1 MRYSKLVR
9 SISIRKKAK
18 HLRPTLFLFLFFL
31 SIVSITDR
39 VYAQN
44 DVNLPTTL
52 TYEGEVKN
60 VVEEVKNNNGGYYQ
74 KLEIEILDRDLRG
87 KVLDVE
93 NGSVETPVSQKY
105 KKGDTLVLT
114 GFKDDSGEVRLYVN
128 DYVRRGQLLSLF
140 LIFLVLS
147 IAVAGKRGV
156 TSFIGMAVTFFI
168 IFSLV
173 LPKISTGSNPI
184 LVIFI
189 FSLLTIPIT
198 FYLSHGLNKKTTV
211 AVVGTFISL
220 LITVV
225 LSVIYVHS
233 AKLTGYT
240 TDEAAFLQIMK
251 GGVMNM
257 RGILLA
263 GIIIG
268 FLGVLDDITISQS
281 AVVFQLKSANKKIGF
296 SELFTRSMDIGR
308 DHISSMINTLV
319 LVYAGASLPLLLLF
333 EDSSKTFGEVV
344 NYEIISS
351 EIIRTLLG
359 SIGLIIAVPITTV
372 IAALVASNLDEKI
385 SS

>member
-1 MRYSKLVR
+1 MECFDFAGSVSL
-9 SISIRKKAK
+9 RKKEK
-18 HLRPTLFLFLFFL
+18 FLKPVFFLSLFFL
-31 SIVSITDR
+31 VIFFGAGST
-39 VYAQN
+39 YAQ
-44 DVNLPTTL
+44 DEVNSPSHL
-52 TYEGEVKN
+52 TYEGEIKN
-60 VVEEVKNNNGGYYQ
+60 VVEEVKNPNGGYYQ
-74 KLEIEILDRDLRG
+74 KLEIEILDKDLRG
-87 KVLDVE
+87 KVLNVE

-140 LIFLVLS
+140 LIFLILS
-147 IAVAGKRGV
+147 VVVAGKRGV

-168 IFSLV
+168 IFSFV

-184 LVIFI
+184 LVIFT
-189 FSLLTIPIT
+189 FSIVTIPIT
-198 FYLSHGLNKKTTV
+198 FYLSHGLNTKTTV

-251 GGVMNM
+251 GGTMNM

-268 FLGVLDDITISQS
+268 FLGVLDDITVSQS
-281 AVVFQLKSANKKIGF
+281 AIVFQLKSANKKMGF

-333 EDSSKTFGEVV
+333 IDSSKTFGEVI

-385 SS
+385 PS

>member
-1 MRYSKLVR
+1 MKLVKIV
-9 SISIRKKAK
+9 SLGKAK
-18 HLRPTLFLFLFFL
+18 FLKLVFILFIFSL
-31 SIVSITDR
+31 VSVFINNE
-39 VYAQN
+39 VYAQ
-44 DVNLPTTL
+44 DEVNLSTHL
-52 TYEGEVKN
+52 TYEGEIKN
-60 VVEEVKNNNGGYYQ
+60 VIEEVKNPNGGYYQ
-74 KLEIEILDRDLRG
+74 KLEIEILDKDLRG
-87 KVLDVE
+87 KVLNVE
-93 NGSVETPVSQKY
+93 NGSAETPVSQKY
-105 KKGDTLVLT
+105 RKGDTLVLT
-114 GFKDDSGEVRLYVN
+114 GFKDDSGEVHLYVN

-140 LIFLVLS
+140 LIFLILS

-156 TSFIGMAVTFFI
+156 TSFIGMIITFFI

-173 LPKISTGSNPI
+173 LPKLSTGSNPV

-189 FSLLTIPIT
+189 FSLVTIPVT
-198 FYLSHGLNKKTTV
+198 FYLSHGLNTKTTV

-220 LITVV
+220 LITVG
-225 LSVIYVHS
+225 LSVIYVYS

-240 TDEAAFLQIMK
+240 TDEAAFLQITK
-251 GGVMNM
+251 GGAMNM

-268 FLGVLDDITISQS
+268 FLGVLDDITVSQS
-281 AVVFQLKSANKKIGF
+281 AIVFQLKSANKKMGF

-333 EDSSKTFGEVV
+333 TDSSKTFGEVV

-372 IAALVASNLDEKI
+372 IAALVASNMNETDL
-385 SS
+385 